1 MCRSSIWRSGSRT
14 NVGGLASPRSSAVSR
29 INCGLKLRMPISDRR
44 LIDEA
49 QLRQEP
55 TDRDIGANK
64 EATDPK
70 GIPQKEAGTKMKS
83 EARNNQGF
91 KVGDEGRMHDL
102 AAGKQP

>member
-1 MCRSSIWRSGSRT
+1 MSGTAPSDNPT
-14 NVGGLASPRSSAVSR
+14 GGAP
-29 INCGLKLRMPISDRR
+29 SDRGVEQTSLDSHQHGQAQN

-64 EATDPK
+64 EAADPR
-70 GIPQKEAGTKMKS
+70 GVLQEEAGTKVKS
-83 EARNNQGF
+83 EERNNQGF
-91 KVGDEGRMHDL
+91 KVGDEGDMHDL